1 MNRKFLGVILCISWW
16 AVGAAAQVPSA
27 TITGMVQD
35 PAGLPVAQ
43 ALVTARSLGA
53 AVERSQRT
61 APDGTFRL
69 AALPPGPYR
78 LAAEHASFA
87 RYELARLELQ
97 VRQSLHLTIRLKLG
111 ARTETVT
118 VSEIAAPVEAAAA
131 PAGYVV
137 NREQIGQ
144 LPLVL
149 RNFTGL
155 ATLGPG
161 VIPRHLGGFTHD
173 IISDVQPAR
182 GAVALNPAVN
192 GIRSTANTFL
202 LDGVLNTDGNTNAV
216 VVNPPLESVQEFRL
230 QTSGSPAEFG
240 YSGGGVVN
248 MVTRSG
254 TDRLRA
260 GLFEYL
266 RNEKLDARHFF
277 DPADGPKAA
286 LRQNQFGGHAG
297 GPLPWSS
304 RRFFFVAYEGFRL
317 RQARSSASLVPDAA
331 LHGGDFSGLNVQVL
345 DPRTLDPATSR
356 KQPFPGNRIPPERID
371 AIARLFLEKFQP
383 LPNRPGESNNFVE
396 AAPDAGANDSV
407 TARVDSQYSP
417 RASFFARYS
426 LNAERAHQGHS
437 FPVLPTLER
446 IRAQHA
452 TVGHTYAWA
461 ADRVNE
467 FRLGFNRLR
476 IFEVPRHAFTRDVI
490 GELGISGIDRDP
502 VNFGLPTF
510 ILGNF
515 FLATDDPTLPL
526 SQRDQL
532 FQVLDHWSL
541 RRGRHTFS
549 AGAELRRFWLN
560 YLQRQN
566 GRGRYTFTGAY
577 TGDPFADFLLG
588 LPQLTQRTV
597 GQPQAYLGRLSYAF
611 YAQDEF
617 RLWPRLMLTLGL
629 RYNYSSPFTEK
640 RDNLFNLDY
649 STLPAPPVLVRA
661 GAGRF
666 GRELVEADRNDFAP
680 RLGLAWRPRAADNL
694 IFRAAYGI
702 FYSPEIAAETYDL
715 VRNGVRNEQ
724 NRAPDDRPLLTLR
737 NGFPSSE
744 LAGFPSYSGLDRS
757 LRTPYV
763 QQWTAAWQA
772 GLRSFLL
779 EAAYVGTKGTGL
791 GRFRAFNT
799 PQHVET
805 GENLPPREGDIQQLR
820 TFPSLGKI
828 IQRQHISNSIY
839 HSLQLR
845 VEKRLS
851 RSLQFQSSFTWA
863 KSIDDAD
870 SIIPGLFDSF
880 GAQDERNLRQERGLS
895 FFDVRKRLA
904 FNFVYELPLGRG
916 RRYLAGSPVWTVLL
930 SGWRLSGIVLLQ
942 DGTPFN
948 PVYFAFAPAN
958 SDTPNR
964 PNVVPGQR
972 LTLPRSQ
979 RSPERFFNTDA
990 FVPLE
995 EHSPLTFG
1003 NAGRNILP
1011 GPGVNLFDLALHRS
1025 FRLGEIR
1032 SLEFRAEFFNTFNH
1046 PNFGSPGPYPDF
1058 GPFFGRIFSVG
1069 DPRRIQ
1075 MALKL
1080 NL

>member
-1 MNRKFLGVILCISWW
+1 MNRKFIVLLFFLWCWVAPAS
-16 AVGAAAQVPSA
+16 AQVPSA
-27 TITGMVQD
+27 VITGVVQD
-35 PAGLPVAQ
+35 PSGLPVPQ
-43 ALVTARSLGA
+43 VVVTAQSLTGA
-53 AVERSQRT
+53 FARSQST
-61 APDGTFRL
+61 ASDGTFRL

-78 LAAEHASFA
+78 LVAEHASFA
-87 RYELARLELQ
+87 RYELEHVGLQ
-97 VRQSLHLTIRLKLG
+97 VRQTLDLTIRLKLG
-111 ARTETVT
+111 SRAEKVT
-118 VSEIAAPVEAAAA
+118 VQEIAAPVEAAAG
-131 PAGYVV
+131 AGYTVDRAQV
-137 NREQIGQ
+137 SQ
-144 LPLVL
+144 LPLAL

-173 IISDVQPAR
+173 VISDVQPAR

-192 GIRSTANTFL
+192 GVRSTSNTFL

-216 VVNPPLESVQEFRL
+216 VVNPPLDSVQEFRL

-254 TDRLRA
+254 SDRFHA

-277 DPADGPKAA
+277 DPADQPQAA
-286 LRQNQFGGHAG
+286 LRQNQFGAHAG
-297 GPLPWSS
+297 GPLPWSA
-304 RRFFFVAYEGFRL
+304 RRFFFVAYEGLRL
-317 RQARSSASLVPDAA
+317 RQGRASASLVPNESLRA
-331 LHGGDFSGLNVQVL
+331 GVFPGPIR
-345 DPRTLDPATSR
+345 DPNTGR
-356 KQPFPGNRIPPERID
+356 PFPGNRIPAERMD
-371 AIARLFLEKFQP
+371 PIARSFLGKFQP
-383 LPNRPGESNNFVE
+383 LPNRPGESNNYVE
-396 AAPDAGANDSV
+396 TTPDAQTNDSV
-407 TARVDSQYSP
+407 LARVDSQYSP

-426 LNAERAHQGHS
+426 LNAERASQGHS
-437 FPVLPTLER
+437 FPLLPSAES

-452 TVGHTYAWA
+452 AIGHTYAWA
-461 ADRVNE
+461 ADQVNE
-467 FRLGFNRLR
+467 FRLGFHRLR
-476 IFEVPRHAFTRDVI
+476 IFEVPRNAFTRDVI

-510 ILGNF
+510 ILGDF

-526 SQRDQL
+526 TQRDQL
-532 FQVLDHWSL
+532 FQVLDHWSV

-549 AGAELRRFWLN
+549 AGGELRRFQLN
-560 YLQRQN
+560 YLQRLN
-566 GRGRYTFTGAY
+566 GRGRFTFTGAY
-577 TGDPFADFLLG
+577 TGESFGDFLLG
-588 LPQLTQRTV
+588 LPQLTQRTA
-597 GQPQAYLGRLSYAF
+597 GQPQAYLRRLSYAF
-611 YAQDEF
+611 YVQDEM
-617 RLWPRLMLTLGL
+617 RLRPRLMLTLGL
-629 RYNYSSPFTEK
+629 RYNYSSPFTEE

-661 GAGRF
+661 GTGRF
-666 GRELVEADRNDFAP
+666 GRALVEADRNDFAP
-680 RLGLAWRPRAADNL
+680 RAGLAWRPWTARN
-694 IFRAAYGI
+694 IVFRAAYGI
-702 FYSPEIAAETYDL
+702 FYSPEIATETYDL

-724 NRAPDDRPLLTLR
+724 NRAPDDRPVLSLR
-737 NGFPSSE
+737 NGFPTSE
-744 LAGFPSYSGLDRS
+744 LAGFPSYAGLDRA

-763 QQWTAAWQA
+763 QQWAAAWQA
-772 GLRSFLL
+772 GWRSFLL
-779 EAAYVGTKGTGL
+779 EAAYVGTKGTAL

-805 GENLPPREGDIQQLR
+805 GENLPPRAGDIQQLR

-828 IQRQHISNSIY
+828 TQRQHISNSIY

-851 RSLQFQSSFTWA
+851 RALQFQSSFTWA

-870 SIIPGLFDSF
+870 TIIPGLFDSF
-880 GAQDERNLRQERGLS
+880 GAQDERNLRLERGLS
-895 FFDVRKRLA
+895 FFDVRKRLT
-904 FNFVYELPLGRG
+904 FNFVYDLPLGRG
-916 RRYLAGSPVWTVLL
+916 RRYLADSGAWTALV
-930 SGWRLSGIVLLQ
+930 SGWRASGIVLLQ
-942 DGTPFN
+942 DGSPFN

-964 PNVVPGQR
+964 PNVIPGQK

-979 RSPERFFNTDA
+979 RSPERFFNTAAYSDPA
-990 FVPLE
+990 
-995 EHSPLTFG
+995 PLTFG

-1011 GPGVNLFDLALHRS
+1011 GPGINVFDLALHRS
-1025 FRLGEIR
+1025 FALGETR
-1032 SLEFRAEFFNTFNH
+1032 SLEFRSEFFNAFNH

-1069 DPRRIQ
+1069 EPRRIQ
-1075 MALKL
+1075 LALKL